1 LGSRKKRKNGND
13 NENNGQVFKIGTC
26 MICERENVPLT
37 EHHIYKKAVYGE
49 SDRKFMLCRDCHD
62 VLEFINRTWENMVLR
77 PFIRCYRQIFNAFL
91 KGEIN
96 GFPIDLFKKIDER
109 ELINALMPIILK
121 EFKRIENKG
130 VNPWLSERI
139 ATKGISVKA
148 RKKNEN
154 YGR

>member
-1 LGSRKKRKNGND
+1 
-13 NENNGQVFKIGTC
+13 
-26 MICERENVPLT
+26 
-37 EHHIYKKAVYGE
+37 
-49 SDRKFMLCRDCHD
+49 
-62 VLEFINRTWENMVLR
+62 
-77 PFIRCYRQIFNAFL
+77 
-91 KGEIN
+91 
-96 GFPIDLFKKIDER
+96 
-109 ELINALMPIILK
+109 MPIILK